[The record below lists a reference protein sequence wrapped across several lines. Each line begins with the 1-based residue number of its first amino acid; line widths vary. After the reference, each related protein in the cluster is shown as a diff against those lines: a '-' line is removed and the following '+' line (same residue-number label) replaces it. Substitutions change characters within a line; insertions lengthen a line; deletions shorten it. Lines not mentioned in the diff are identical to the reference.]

1 MFIRL
6 SLMTCVLAVSWFY
19 SVLMLPPS
27 DREIRAAALRLNL
40 GDATG
45 RPPAYGSLSGHPRR
59 GKRAFKRPPA
69 KNRLPG
75 APAFLDLRRAVVRS

>member
-6 SLMTCVLAVSWFY
+6 SLMFSVLAVGWFY
-19 SVLMLPPS
+19 SSLVLPPS
-27 DREIRAAALRLNL
+27 DREMRAAALRLNL

-45 RPPAYGSLSGHPRR
+45 RPPVYGSLSGHPVS

-75 APAFLDLRRAVVRS
+75 APAFLDRRRAVVRS